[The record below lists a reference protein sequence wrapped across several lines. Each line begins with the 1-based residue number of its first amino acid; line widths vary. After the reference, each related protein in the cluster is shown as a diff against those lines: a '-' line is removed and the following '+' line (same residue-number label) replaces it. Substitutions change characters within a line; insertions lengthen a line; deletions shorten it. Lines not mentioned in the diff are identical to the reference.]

1 MRRIDTHATKPGGW
15 LMLVWLVSL
24 TLSQVL
30 AQSGRVSRDFNTN
43 SQQGTGSSF
52 TKPGLN
58 STLAFVH
65 RPDGLLAGLLQSV
78 DRNDQPALISVTAPK
93 ALPGLYLTK
102 RVNKSRAA
110 VGDTLTYII
119 SLVNKGLAASGN
131 LSIRDSLDANLAFVS
146 ATASAGSFTAAA
158 PGGTWSLNTVVPG
171 DSVTLTIRAR
181 ILLDGLVYNTA
192 SLPGVD
198 TVQACTSVPIKVC
211 RGSEYQFV
219 LSVKSGYSR
228 YQWYRG
234 SALVQDSPVN
244 SFTVSTPGEYRVVAD
259 SLAGQ
264 CADLSCCPFIVEE
277 DTIPAFKVFA
287 AAATCSNNT
296 PQSNGQIVVTGLSTA
311 FHYQISPGTSF
322 TAATPLADTAQVPAN
337 GVLAVNLA
345 AVATSTPYTIRVYN
359 ALGCYAD
366 QTVLLPPTICTC
378 PPARCATTVVALT
391 RTRRPTQGTS
401 LRKSQQ
407 TPGSPPQLD
416 GNGR

>member
-1 MRRIDTHATKPGGW
+1 
-15 LMLVWLVSL
+15 MLVWLVSL
-24 TLSQVL
+24 TQGQVL
-30 AQSGRVSRDFNTN
+30 AQSGRVFQDFNIN
-43 SQQGTGSSF
+43 SQQETGPSF
-52 TKPGLN
+52 TKADLN
-58 STLAFVH
+58 SAVAFIHRSDDVLA
-65 RPDGLLAGLLQSV
+65 DLIKSV
-78 DRNDQPALISVTAPK
+78 DKNDQPTLHSVTEPK

-102 RVNKSRAA
+102 RVNKSRAV
-110 VGDTLTYII
+110 VGDTLTYVI

-146 ATASAGSFTAAA
+146 ATASAGSFTAVA
-158 PGGTWSLNTVVPG
+158 PGGTWSLNTVAPG

-181 ILLDGLVYNTA
+181 ILLDGLVYNTV

-244 SFTVSTPGEYRVVAD
+244 SFTVSAPGEYRVVAD

-264 CADLSCCPFIVEE
+264 CADLSCCPFVVEE
-277 DTIPAFKVFA
+277 DTIPAFKLFA

-296 PQSNGQIVVTGLSTA
+296 PQSNGQIAVTGLSTA
-311 FHYQISPGTSF
+311 FRYQITPGTSF

-345 AVATSTPYTIRVYN
+345 AVVTSTPYTIRAYN
-359 ALGCYAD
+359 TLGCYTD

-378 PPARCATTVVALT
+378 PPARCATTVIAQT
-391 RTRRPTQGTS
+391 RTRRPIQGTS
-401 LRKSQQ
+401 FRKSQQ
-407 TPGSPPQLD
+407 IPGSPPHSD